1 MLGSVKLRPF
11 ARQCPIRN
19 GLGLDAGKLETDHVV
34 AEPQQR
40 RVTLEAAAKL
50 TAYFSLPTAPDHA
63 DWDILCTFGS
73 RTEEFLTHY
82 ATCASLTADDKFALM
97 TMIISSF
104 DDRLGKGGDPN
115 QLAARLRKLLL
126 ADFAIHESTVYDW
139 CFWHLP
145 PEISTHLDYIF
156 AVTPCVRSG
165 ARSNR
170 NLEFGANDAAAQRS
184 R

>member
-1 MLGSVKLRPF
+1 
-11 ARQCPIRN
+11 
-19 GLGLDAGKLETDHVV
+19 VV

-104 DDRLGKGGDPN
+104 DDRLGKDGDPN
-115 QLAARLRKLLL
+115 QLAARCASCSWPISRSTSQRFTTGAFGICRPKL
-126 ADFAIHESTVYDW
+126 
-139 CFWHLP
+139 
-145 PEISTHLDYIF
+145 
-156 AVTPCVRSG
+156 
-165 ARSNR
+165 ARI
-170 NLEFGANDAAAQRS
+170 
-184 R
+184 